1 MSQSSLPP
9 PCSTERL
16 GRLSKGGR
24 AGGPPSRRQSCPCA
38 GRGAPTQS
46 VRRRPAHG
54 SDSTGGRGRAR
65 FPQSPASDSTSNV
78 LPHSVLRM
86 AFYQTGRW
94 GKDVP
99 GFRHARLVA
108 PLNGGLQARATEPSN
123 SSAHPLASEGS
134 DAPVTPLP
142 THVCTAPRARRGGS
156 RCGCRRRRCGEVLRS
171 CLLVPLLLCAR
182 VNCHNKNTERGGRV
196 NAGLPRHQTR
206 RSRPPAA

>member
-24 AGGPPSRRQSCPCA
+24 AGGPPSRRQSRPP
-38 GRGAPTQS
+38 APAEEHPRSLS
-46 VRRRPAHG
+46 V
-54 SDSTGGRGRAR
+54 GGRPTALIPRADGGGLGSR
-65 FPQSPASDSTSNV
+65 GLRLLTRLLTSLPTLSFEWPSTI
-78 LPHSVLRM
+78 R
-86 AFYQTGRW
+86 R

-134 DAPVTPLP
+134 DAPVGPLP
-142 THVCTAPRARRGGS
+142 THVCAAPRARRGGS